1 MKIKEEIGRNY
12 KTVDPT
18 PIDFF
23 HDPRVDVEIF
33 PDGLGKY
40 AVQLLCPDLG
50 YESDL
55 LTFNDESEAINWA
68 RNQYSS
74 LIAKLNN
81 ISTIQEAVILRLLL
95 HTP

>member
-12 KTVDPT
+12 KTRDPS

-23 HDPRVDVEIF
+23 HDQRVSVEIY
-33 PDGLGKY
+33 PDGFGKF
-40 AVQLLCPDLG
+40 AAQVSCPDAG

-68 RNQYSS
+68 RNQYSQ
-74 LIAKLNN
+74 IIMKLDN
-81 ISTIQEAVILRLLL
+81 ILEIQEAVIGRLLYSC
-95 HTP
+95 